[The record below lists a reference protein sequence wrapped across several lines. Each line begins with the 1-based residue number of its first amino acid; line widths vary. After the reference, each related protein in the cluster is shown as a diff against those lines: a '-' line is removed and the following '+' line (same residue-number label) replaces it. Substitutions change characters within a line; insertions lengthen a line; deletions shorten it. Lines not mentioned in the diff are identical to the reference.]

1 MGQVFSTT
9 LLRLLRGPETIA
21 AGPFAGAAARFRFH
35 ERRVVF
41 RIALHT
47 KIDLTSLQ
55 IGF

>member
-1 MGQVFSTT
+1 MDQVFSTT
-9 LLRLLRGPETIA
+9 FLRLLRGPETIA